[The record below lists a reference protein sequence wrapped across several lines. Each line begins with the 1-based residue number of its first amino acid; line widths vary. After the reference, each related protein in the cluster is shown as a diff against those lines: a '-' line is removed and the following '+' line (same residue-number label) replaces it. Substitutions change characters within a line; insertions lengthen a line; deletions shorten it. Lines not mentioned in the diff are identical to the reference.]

1 MGTVRNIERRM
12 YVRRQADRELQAGA
26 ERGAAVAEVPGRFS
40 WSGIWGGYLTFI
52 GVTTLLLF
60 FVMGIGF
67 SNVNPLDVNSWQSVG
82 GGVAVWSAI
91 VLIIAAFIGAWAAAR
106 GPKTL
111 NRSEG
116 IKRGVVL
123 WGLIMT
129 TLLLVFGWMAGKAVN
144 VAATAAGGAASAVA
158 PAVQQAAPATVT
170 STLQRN
176 GVTVTQAQATTI
188 ANQLTAGDR
197 TGAAT
202 TLSQAAGISNA
213 RANALLDQIT
223 GPVTGQARTAGRE
236 AARGAATGGGAL
248 AWGGFWLALISLGAA
263 ILGGAVGS
271 GGGMAFRRPQAPLPT
286 AST

>member
-1 MGTVRNIERRM
+1 MGTVRSIERRM
-12 YVRRQADRELQAGA
+12 YVRRQADREMQAGRGVALA
-26 ERGAAVAEVPGRFS
+26 EAPGRFS

-52 GVTTLLLF
+52 GIGTLLLF

-91 VLIIAAFIGAWAAAR
+91 VLIISAFIGAWAAAR
-106 GPKTL
+106 GPKALT
-111 NRSEG
+111 RSEG

-129 TLLLVFGWMAGKAVN
+129 SLLLVFGWMAGKVAN
-144 VAATAAGGAASAVA
+144 VAATTAGGAAAAAA
-158 PAVQQAAPATVT
+158 PLMQQAAPATIQ
-170 STLQRN
+170 STLARN
-176 GVTVTQAQATTI
+176 GVTVTEAQATAISTR
-188 ANQLTAGDR
+188 LTAGDR
-197 TGAAT
+197 AGAAT
-202 TLSQAAGISNA
+202 ALSQAAGVSTT

-236 AARGAATGGGAL
+236 AARGAATGGTAI
-248 AWGGFWLALISLGAA
+248 AWGGFWLALITLGAT
-263 ILGGAVGS
+263 ILGGAIGS
-271 GGGMAFRRPQAPLPT
+271 GGVAFRRGTQAPLPT